1 MSNMEIIGK
10 RDKTLVVGA
19 GKSGISAMSLL
30 ALNNEKPVLF
40 DSNSEL
46 NIEEVRE
53 KLDEAAR
60 SAEIYAGELPKE
72 VRTELCCVVI
82 SPGVPIDSEL
92 VVGFRN
98 EGIPISG
105 EIELAF
111 GYEKGTLIAITGTN
125 GKTTTTALV
134 GKIMNDYMGRA
145 IVAGNIGTPY
155 TTEVLKSS
163 PDSVTVAEISSFQL
177 ETADRFRPHISA
189 ILNITPDHLNRHHT
203 MECYINEKEKI
214 AKNQDENDYIIL
226 NYDDE
231 VLRPFGES
239 VRCRVIYFSTKARPE
254 NGFYYENGDIFFNE
268 NGEGKKLINKDEMNI
283 IGLHNM
289 ENAMAGIAIAK
300 AFGVPFD
307 NIIASLKDFKPVEH
321 RIEFV
326 EEIDGVRYYD
336 DSKGTNVDAAIKGI
350 QAMDRKTC
358 LIGGGYDKN
367 VPFDEWIEAFDGKV
381 KKLVL
386 IGQTAE
392 KIAECCR
399 THGFSDYVFA
409 SSMEEAVD
417 ICRRSAEKGEAV
429 LLSPACASWGMFD
442 NFEQRGD
449 IFKKLVRES
458 EGNR

>member
-1 MSNMEIIGK
+1 MSDMEMIDK
-10 RDKTLVVGA
+10 RDKILVVGA

-30 ALNNEKPVLF
+30 ALNNEKPILF

-46 NIEEVRE
+46 NIDAVRE
-53 KLDEAAR
+53 KLNGAAG
-60 SAEIYAGELPKE
+60 SADIYAGELPEE
-72 VRTELCCVVI
+72 VRAQLKSVVI

-92 VVGFRN
+92 VLGFK
-98 EGIPISG
+98 EDGIPVSG

-125 GKTTTTALV
+125 GKTTTTALAGRILNDHM
-134 GKIMNDYMGRA
+134 GKA

-177 ETADRFRPHISA
+177 ETADKFRPHISA

-214 AKNQDENDYIIL
+214 AANQDENDFIIL

-231 VLRPFGES
+231 VLRPFGET
-239 VRCRVIYFSTKARPE
+239 VKCRTIYFSTKARPE

-268 NGEGKKLINKDEMNI
+268 NGEGKRLINKDDMKI

-289 ENAMAGIAIAK
+289 ENAMAAIAIAK
-300 AFGVPFD
+300 AYGVPFD
-307 NIIASLKDFKPVEH
+307 SIIASLKDFSPVEH

-326 EEIDGVRYYD
+326 EEIDGVKYYN

-350 QAMDRKTC
+350 RAMDRKTC

-386 IGQTAE
+386 IGQTAQ
-392 KIAECCR
+392 KIADCCKE
-399 THGFSDYVFA
+399 HGFTDYVFA
-409 SSMEEAVD
+409 SSMEEAVE
-417 ICRRSAEKGEAV
+417 ICRECAEEGEAV

-449 IFKKLVRES
+449 IFKELVR
-458 EGNR
+458 GINRGC

>member
-1 MSNMEIIGK
+1 MASMEIMDK
-10 RDKTLVVGA
+10 RDRILVVGA

-30 ALNNEKPVLF
+30 ALNNEKPILF
-40 DSNSEL
+40 DSNREL
-46 NIEEVRE
+46 DTDAVRQKLGKAAGSADIYVGELPEEVRK
-53 KLDEAAR
+53 KLCR
-60 SAEIYAGELPKE
+60 
-72 VRTELCCVVI
+72 VVL

-92 VVGFRN
+92 VCGLKN

-134 GKIMNDYMGRA
+134 GKILNDYMGKA
-145 IVAGNIGTPY
+145 IVAGNIGTAY
-155 TTEVLKSS
+155 TSEVQKSS

-203 MECYINEKEKI
+203 MECYISEKEKI
-214 AKNQDENDYIIL
+214 AKNQDENDFIIL

-239 VRCRVIYFSTKARPE
+239 VRCRVVYFSTKARPE
-254 NGFYYENGDIFFNE
+254 DGFYYENGDIFFNE

-289 ENAMAGIAIAK
+289 ENAMAGIAIAW
-300 AFGVPFD
+300 AYGVPFD
-307 NIIASLKDFKPVEH
+307 NIIASLKEFRPVEH

-392 KIAECCR
+392 KIADCCKS
-399 THGFSDYVFA
+399 HGFTDYVFA

-417 ICRRSAEKGEAV
+417 ICRGCAEEGEAV

-449 IFKKLVRES
+449 IFKELVRGLN
-458 EGNR
+458 GNL